1 MFDDWVNK
9 DETERVCGLLRQY
22 LDGACFDVFA
32 VYKLKTAEKERL
44 RYTADIKLFQGETF
58 IVDFEIKEEKV
69 ELILMD
75 QMMDVYEEL
84 SMLAIHMFDEM
95 VLGEQA
101 ESVCGLLRAY
111 LSGTIFDVL
120 DLFGPEIDERE
131 GMKYYATIK
140 LFQGEILDVIFVLT
154 KEKVK
159 RLSISKVAREYEDP
173 IDVT

>member
-9 DETERVCGLLRQY
+9 VEAERVCGLLRQH

-140 LFQGEILDVIFVLT
+140 LFQGEIFDVVFVVI
-154 KEKVK
+154 KEKVES
-159 RLSISKVAREYEDP
+159 LSILRAAENCKNPA
-173 IDVT
+173 DVT